1 MRAKIWLAVAAAFLL
16 LACALPASVL
26 ASPHGGGGMRVGRG
40 EMHRGFHRV
49 VPSQRVYVEPYYGF
63 GWGLNLG
70 WGNPW
75 IWDPYYYPGPSVM
88 EVRHAN
94 YGTLE
99 FKVKPEDTKVYVDK
113 KFIGTVN
120 ELDHKKAYVAAG
132 NHEIK
137 LEAPDGQSM
146 ERNLYVAAGKK
157 IKIKETF

>member
-1 MRAKIWLAVAAAFLL
+1 
-16 LACALPASVL
+16 
-26 ASPHGGGGMRVGRG
+26 
-40 EMHRGFHRV
+40 
-49 VPSQRVYVEPYYGF
+49 
-63 GWGLNLG
+63 
-70 WGNPW
+70 
-75 IWDPYYYPGPSVM
+75 M

-146 ERNLYVAAGKK
+146 ERNMYVAAGKK
-157 IKIKETF
+157 IKIKETL